1 VLSIPSISLVNT
13 TNHQKNNIINFSSSL
28 HISHQ
33 TTQISLQTPPATTT
47 TTTTTITTTTKPLY
61 SSTPL
66 HLTMPPHPNP
76 NPPPQTHP
84 SATAILTTKTISITH
99 SPLNPPTPTP
109 KNPHTAR
116 LDSINKLRS
125 EWAQDPRKSE
135 TWYARDCERQ
145 YLENLA
151 AMNQLFAED
160 KQACRKSPRV
170 METPEDMDERRKQ
183 IEEQMAQSRAGVVKG
198 SCNDIDENEAGR

>member
-1 VLSIPSISLVNT
+1 
-13 TNHQKNNIINFSSSL
+13 
-28 HISHQ
+28 
-33 TTQISLQTPPATTT
+33 
-47 TTTTTITTTTKPLY
+47 
-61 SSTPL
+61 
-66 HLTMPPHPNP
+66 MPPHPNPNP

-109 KNPHTAR
+109 TPKNPHTAR

-125 EWAQDPRKSE
+125 EWAQDPRKFE

-151 AMNQLFAED
+151 AMDQLFAED
-160 KQACRKSPRV
+160 KTGVPEKPASDGNPRGHG
-170 METPEDMDERRKQ
+170 MRGG
-183 IEEQMAQSRAGVVKG
+183 SR
-198 SCNDIDENEAGR
+198 

>member
-1 VLSIPSISLVNT
+1 MLSIPSISLINT
-13 TNHQKNNIINFSSSL
+13 TNHQKNNIINFPSSL

-47 TTTTTITTTTKPLY
+47 TTTTKPLY

-66 HLTMPPHPNP
+66 HLTMPPHPNPNP

-109 KNPHTAR
+109 TPKNPHTAR

-125 EWAQDPRKSE
+125 EWAQDPRKFE

-151 AMNQLFAED
+151 AMDQLFAED
-160 KQACRKSPRV
+160 KTGVPEKPASDGNPRGHG
-170 METPEDMDERRKQ
+170 MRGG
-183 IEEQMAQSRAGVVKG
+183 SR
-198 SCNDIDENEAGR
+198 